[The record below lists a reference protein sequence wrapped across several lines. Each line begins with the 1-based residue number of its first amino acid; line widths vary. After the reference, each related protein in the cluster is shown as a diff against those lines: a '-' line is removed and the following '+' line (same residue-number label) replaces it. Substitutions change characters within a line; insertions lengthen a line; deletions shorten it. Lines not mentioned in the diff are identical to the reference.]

1 MSAPTKSA
9 VEIIDELANNL
20 MLLEPSDRG
29 GVRQLLADFQELLAL
44 FRLKSDG
51 RAADTGE
58 LLDRCVRCLQ
68 KLHNGEIA
76 DAAEAIE
83 KVTEALTAMQP
94 VFRDR
99 TTLRGSNEM
108 FVYFGLP
115 ARNTYVL
122 PANIDQQT
130 FAEFVASQSANLDDF
145 EEYLVKIERD
155 KDPEDVHALRR
166 LIHTLKGETGLL
178 GIDDVEK
185 LCHVMEDNLRDGGF
199 PAEISDD
206 FFEALDWLR
215 SVFVALT
222 HHESFVSADAL
233 TAKFE
238 NFSGRNSLAA
248 LEKSKQLPEI
258 QLVGNNNNNT
268 PAPVPAATVA
278 EPETPEAPETHPAGV
293 EIVDADLG
301 IAVTTDEK
309 MQLPD
314 NVDEEIFAAFVG
326 EQLGR
331 MDDLEQML
339 LQAERGDKIA
349 DLADL
354 RGLIHTLKG
363 DSALM
368 GLDQIEHL
376 CHAVEDN
383 LRNGYP
389 LGLSNVLFTTL
400 DWLRSAFTELSR
412 GHAIASP
419 RPLIDIFNRTAAGAP
434 VPATNKITPSPLKPE
449 PVAPAV
455 KAPAPAAAKTAP
467 VEKTAPAPAVKAAP
481 SATSVSATPVASAP
495 SATPAS
501 ATPPALAAAKE
512 AAAAK
517 APEKA
522 ENVAAAKAPVAA
534 SEAVDAEGKPV
545 DPLVVLATKKI
556 TSTKPIIFGPP
567 RPRRRPP
574 DMEPAGHPFIAEAA
588 AVKITPE
595 PAAAKQ
601 ETEKVMPLDES
612 GLPPAVKRAFE
623 PAPAVKAAPRPAP
636 EPKIEASSGGAMVR
650 EMVRVDSDRLDRLLD
665 TIGELVIAESMV
677 DQSINKLTS
686 DQPVLVRQIGQLS
699 KITRTLQE
707 IGMSLRMMPIR
718 GVFNKMERLVRD
730 LSHKSNKN
738 VRLETIGEDTELDKS
753 LIERIG
759 DILVHMVRNSVDHGI
774 ESAVKE
780 RVELGKPEAGK
791 VTLRAYHKGGNVCLD
806 VSDDGRGL
814 DREKIIAK
822 AEERGLTIPGGESAS
837 DSEVFKVIFEQG
849 FSTAEKV
856 TDVSGRGVGMDV
868 VKRNVDAM
876 RGRIEIN
883 SAPGRGTNF
892 SIRLPLTL
900 AIIDGMVV
908 RVAKERYIIPTLS
921 ILHSLQM
928 SRKDVVMVVGK
939 GEMVRDEERELP
951 MFRLS
956 SLLNTRD
963 AVDDVGA
970 GIVLI
975 VEADGRRLAILCD
988 EILEQQQVVIKSL
1001 GDYLAIPGIAGGA
1014 IMPDGLVG
1022 LIIDIG
1028 GLLDALDKAGRAA

>member
-1 MSAPTKSA
+1 MSSQTKSA

-20 MLLEPSDRG
+20 MLLEPGDRG
-29 GVRQLLADFQELLAL
+29 GVRQLLAGFQELLDL

-58 LLDRCVRCLQ
+58 LLDRCVWCLQ
-68 KLHNGEIA
+68 KLHDGEIA

-83 KVTEALTAMQP
+83 YVTEALTAMQP

-99 TTLRGSNEM
+99 ATLRGRNEM

-115 ARNTYVL
+115 SRNTYVL

-145 EEYLVKIERD
+145 EEYLVRIERD
-155 KDPEDVHALRR
+155 KNPEDVHALRR

-206 FFEALDWLR
+206 FFAALDWLR

-258 QLVGNNNNNT
+258 QLVGNKT
-268 PAPVPAATVA
+268 PAPAPAAPVA
-278 EPETPEAPETHPAGV
+278 EPEAPEAQETPVSGI

-301 IAVTTDEK
+301 VAVTTDEK

-314 NVDEEIFAAFVG
+314 NVDEEIFMAFVG

-339 LQAERGDKIA
+339 LQAERGDKVA

-389 LGLSNVLFTTL
+389 LGLSNVFFTTL

-434 VPATNKITPSPLKPE
+434 VPATNKVTPSPLKPE
-449 PVAPAV
+449 SVAPTPAPTV
-455 KAPAPAAAKTAP
+455 NAASVATSAPA
-467 VEKTAPAPAVKAAP
+467 TAPATP
-481 SATSVSATPVASAP
+481 ATPVP
-495 SATPAS
+495 ATPVP
-501 ATPPALAAAKE
+501 ATPVPATPALAATKASVE
-512 AAAAK
+512 AT
-517 APEKA
+517 APENA
-522 ENVAAAKAPVAA
+522 ENVAAAKAPVAGG
-534 SEAVDAEGKPV
+534 EAVDAEGKSV

-574 DMEPAGHPFIAEAA
+574 NMEPAGHPFIAEAA
-588 AVKITPE
+588 AVKINPE
-595 PAAAKQ
+595 PAAKQ

-612 GLPPAVKRAFE
+612 DLTPAVKRAFE

-636 EPKIEASSGGAMVR
+636 EPKIETASGGAMVR

-730 LSHKSNKN
+730 LSHKSNKS

-774 ESAVKE
+774 ESAVKD
-780 RVELGKPEAGK
+780 RIELGKPEAGK

-928 SRKDVVMVVGK
+928 SRKDVVLVVGK

-1028 GLLDALDKAGRAA
+1028 GLLDALDKAGRTA